1 MSEEEPTPTTTTTEE
16 IKTEETETK
25 KEVEEVEAKEN
36 EEEEKV
42 KEEEST
48 ATFEP
53 VVRLALVSRVCVC
66 AFRFSLFGR
75 AVVFFVL
82 VWFVGW
88 RWCHAVNAAL
98 RALRGEVAASNS
110 HDINH
115 VNSDFVVSTGPVK
128 LEEVEVKSGEE
139 DEEIIC
145 SYRSK
150 LFLYGETLLDK
161 GTGNKTWKERGIG
174 EARILRHRQHQRL
187 RFLMRQEKTMKVI
200 ANHAL
205 DPRIQLEPNAGSDRS
220 WVWSCYD
227 FAEGELEEKVFA
239 LRFANSEVAVEFKN
253 KYEECQKEME
263 KLLAGEDKPDVGGE
277 AAEVAEAL
285 GGLKTNE
292 E

>member
-1 MSEEEPTPTTTTTEE
+1 MSEEEPTPTATA
-16 IKTEETETK
+16 TEETEPK
-25 KEVEEVEAKEN
+25 KEEEAVEAKE

-53 VVRLALVSRVCVC
+53 VV
-66 AFRFSLFGR
+66 
-75 AVVFFVL
+75 
-82 VWFVGW
+82 
-88 RWCHAVNAAL
+88 
-98 RALRGEVAASNS
+98 
-110 HDINH
+110 
-115 VNSDFVVSTGPVK
+115 K
-128 LEEVEVKSGEE
+128 LEEVEVRSGEE
-139 DEEIIC
+139 DEELIC

-239 LRFANSEVAVEFKN
+239 LRFSNSEVAEEFKK

-285 GGLKTNE
+285 GELKTNE